1 MSDINEVIARCTQE
15 ASRILLNKKIVQ
27 VRYMTEAE
35 QQAFGWY
42 HKSVVLQLDDG
53 TLVFPSRDDEG
64 NDAGALHYIKDGE
77 PDYCLPV
84 I

>member
-1 MSDINEVIARCTQE
+1 MSEMISHLTQE

-27 VRYMTEAE
+27 VRYMTDAE

-42 HKSVVLQLDDG
+42 HKAVVLQLDDN

-64 NDAGALHYIKDGE
+64 NDAGALHYLKDNE
-77 PDYCLPV
+77 TEYCLPA

>member
-1 MSDINEVIARCTQE
+1 MSDNNITHWTQE

-27 VRYMTEAE
+27 VRYMTDAE

-42 HKSVVLQLDDG
+42 HKAVVLQLDDN

-64 NDAGALHYIKDGE
+64 NDAGALHYLKDNEG
-77 PDYCLPV
+77 DYCLPV

>member
-1 MSDINEVIARCTQE
+1 MNETIAHWTQE

-27 VRYMTEAE
+27 VRYMTDAE
-35 QQAFGWY
+35 QQAFGWN
-42 HKSVVLQLDDG
+42 HKAVVLQLEDN

-64 NDAGALHYIKDGE
+64 NDAGALHYLKDNE
-77 PDYCLPV
+77 ADYCLPV

>member
-1 MSDINEVIARCTQE
+1 MSDNIQDGSNE
-15 ASRILLNKKIVQ
+15 ASRILLNKRIVQ
-27 VRYMTEAE
+27 VRYMTEQE

-42 HKSVVLQLDDG
+42 HKAVVIQLEDG
-53 TLVFPSRDDEG
+53 TLVFPSKDDEG

-77 PDYCLPV
+77 GDYCLPV